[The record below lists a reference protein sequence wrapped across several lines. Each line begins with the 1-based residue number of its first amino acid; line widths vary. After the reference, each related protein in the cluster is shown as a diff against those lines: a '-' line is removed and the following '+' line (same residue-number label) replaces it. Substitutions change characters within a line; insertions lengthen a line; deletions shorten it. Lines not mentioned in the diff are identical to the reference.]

1 MTEEQ
6 KRRHGHRPQKQRK
19 KQELP
24 EIFFCGDPHGEF
36 SQILSA
42 ARDYKPAAMVI
53 LGDLQPSKPLEEV
66 LAEAMAFTEIW
77 WIPGNHDT
85 DSDAIYDNLWKS
97 PSTALA
103 GAAPLVRASYRASG
117 LPGSGACSGGRS
129 GCRTESR
136 TMPRLELFCIGLGKT
151 TRGEVDCRGVIAPL
165 FSLPSMKTCPVSMR
179 ISL

>member
-53 LGDLQPSKPLEEV
+53 LGDLQPSKPPRKCWRDHGI
-66 LAEAMAFTEIW
+66 TEMRR
-77 WIPGNHDT
+77 DRE
-85 DSDAIYDNLWKS
+85 SDH
-97 PSTALA
+97 
-103 GAAPLVRASYRASG
+103 R
-117 LPGSGACSGGRS
+117 
-129 GCRTESR
+129 
-136 TMPRLELFCIGLGKT
+136 F
-151 TRGEVDCRGVIAPL
+151 
-165 FSLPSMKTCPVSMR
+165 
-179 ISL
+179 

>member
-97 PSTALA
+97 PLA
-103 GAAPLVRASYRASG
+103 AHNLHGRVGNVKGVRIAGLGGVFRGQIWMPDGKPNYASVGAFLHRV
-117 LPGSGACSGGRS
+117 
-129 GCRTESR
+129 
-136 TMPRLELFCIGLGKT
+136 GKT
-151 TRGEVDCRGVIAPL
+151 TRGEGAAET
-165 FSLPSMKTCPVSMR
+165 SPVLYFPIR
-179 ISL
+179 L

>member
-53 LGDLQPSKPLEEV
+53 LGDLQHQSRLRKYWRN
-66 LAEAMAFTEIW
+66 MALR
-77 WIPGNHDT
+77 NLV
-85 DSDAIYDNLWKS
+85 DS
-97 PSTALA
+97 
-103 GAAPLVRASYRASG
+103 G
-117 LPGSGACSGGRS
+117 
-129 GCRTESR
+129 ESR
-136 TMPRLELFCIGLGKT
+136 YRILTRFMTISGRARLRHI
-151 TRGEVDCRGVIAPL
+151 
-165 FSLPSMKTCPVSMR
+165 TCTAVSAM
-179 ISL
+179 

>member
-97 PSTALA
+97 PLA
-103 GAAPLVRASYRASG
+103 AHTLHGSDCRARGRVPGADLDAGRKAELCLGWSFSASG
-117 LPGSGACSGGRS
+117 WEKQHVERWTAEASSLLYFPF
-129 GCRTESR
+129 
-136 TMPRLELFCIGLGKT
+136 RL
-151 TRGEVDCRGVIAPL
+151 
-165 FSLPSMKTCPVSMR
+165 
-179 ISL
+179 

>member
-53 LGDLQPSKPLEEV
+53 LGFRGITIPILTRFMTISGRARLRHITCTAV
-66 LAEAMAFTEIW
+66 SAM
-77 WIPGNHDT
+77 
-85 DSDAIYDNLWKS
+85 
-97 PSTALA
+97 
-103 GAAPLVRASYRASG
+103 
-117 LPGSGACSGGRS
+117 
-129 GCRTESR
+129 
-136 TMPRLELFCIGLGKT
+136 
-151 TRGEVDCRGVIAPL
+151 
-165 FSLPSMKTCPVSMR
+165 
-179 ISL
+179 

>member
-66 LAEAMAFTEIW
+66 LAEA
-77 WIPGNHDT
+77 IPTLTRFMTISGRARWRHIT
-85 DSDAIYDNLWKS
+85 C
-97 PSTALA
+97 TA
-103 GAAPLVRASYRASG
+103 
-117 LPGSGACSGGRS
+117 
-129 GCRTESR
+129 
-136 TMPRLELFCIGLGKT
+136 
-151 TRGEVDCRGVIAPL
+151 
-165 FSLPSMKTCPVSMR
+165 VSAM
-179 ISL
+179 